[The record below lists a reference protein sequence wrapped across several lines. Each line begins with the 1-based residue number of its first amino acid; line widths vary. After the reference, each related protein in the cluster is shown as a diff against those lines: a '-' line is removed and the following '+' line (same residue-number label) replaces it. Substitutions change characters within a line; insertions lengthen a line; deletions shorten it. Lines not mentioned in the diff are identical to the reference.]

1 MRKKSELDGQG
12 TDNCTI
18 VQQMG
23 YCMDRRFRKDVI
35 QLSTE
40 HSMRVKPWDR
50 DASHHKTIGTVHS
63 FKCSPEFRNEK
74 LDQFSLL

>member
-1 MRKKSELDGQG
+1 
-12 TDNCTI
+12 
-18 VQQMG
+18 
-23 YCMDRRFRKDVI
+23 
-35 QLSTE
+35 
-40 HSMRVKPWDR
+40 MRVKPWDR